1 MTDLGTVHYVT
12 PGGVSCRLVVGGGTV
27 AMRHHN
33 VHLHQPWGLL
43 DELERGGSPVPW
55 ASAEEREAA
64 VSWLASA
71 PAIEE
76 PIRAR
81 LLAHVRSTPVYDWGT
96 A

>member
-1 MTDLGTVHYVT
+1 MTDLSVLNYVT
-12 PGGVSCRLVVGGGTV
+12 PGGVSCRLVAGGGTV

-43 DELERGGSPVPW
+43 DELDQRRSAVPW
-55 ASAEEREAA
+55 ASDEERDAA
-64 VSWLASA
+64 LSWLASA

-76 PIRAR
+76 PTRAR
-81 LLAHVRSTPVYDWGT
+81 LLVHVRSTPVYDWGT